1 MGKERTGDEK
11 KLESTSE
18 LSLSELG
25 FWTKE
30 KNFSIKRSGDS
41 LKVTKLLIESQA
53 WNNGFLVPKHR

>member
-30 KNFSIKRSGDS
+30 KNFSIKRLGDS